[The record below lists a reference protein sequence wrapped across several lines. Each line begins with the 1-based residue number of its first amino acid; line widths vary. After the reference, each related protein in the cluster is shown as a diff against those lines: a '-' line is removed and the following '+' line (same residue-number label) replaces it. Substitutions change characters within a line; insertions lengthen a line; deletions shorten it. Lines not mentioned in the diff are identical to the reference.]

1 MMLVQT
7 RDLVVEKVLGQLR
20 DEKLRDGRGQVR
32 IKKRLNVEAQD
43 AGPESRIRAL
53 QGIRHGTHM

>member
-1 MMLVQT
+1 M
-7 RDLVVEKVLGQLR
+7 VEKVLGQLR

-43 AGPESRIRAL
+43 AGPESRFRAL